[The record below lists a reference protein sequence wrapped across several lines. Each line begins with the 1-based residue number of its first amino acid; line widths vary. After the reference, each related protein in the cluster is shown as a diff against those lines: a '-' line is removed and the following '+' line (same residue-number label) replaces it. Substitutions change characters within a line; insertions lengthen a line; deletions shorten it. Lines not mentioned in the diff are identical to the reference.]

1 MSKELIKQSPWGPYT
16 EDRTVRYQ
24 REHPDG
30 GHTMFALIS
39 GMVGLAIGSALA
51 PIVGSALGALIFYFG
66 AYAAEWL
73 LWGSA
78 EKKRIRE
85 LD

>member
-1 MSKELIKQSPWGPYT
+1 MSKDLLNKSRWGPYT
-16 EDRTVRYQ
+16 EDRMVRYQ
-24 REHPDG
+24 REHPNG

-39 GMVGLAIGSALA
+39 GAVGLAIGSALA

-73 LWGSA
+73 LWGRA
-78 EKKRIRE
+78 EKKRIQE
-85 LD
+85 LG